1 MSGPF
6 RIGHEVLD
14 LVDAVEVVPIFQEQ
28 VGLLVS
34 GHEREIALDDP
45 ADDLTLL
52 VDQLMEPCAIRVV
65 DSEQDLIP
73 QGIRVERM
81 RVAIFFSYF
90 LGSSPD
96 FQRGKMGDERYGDG
110 IGL

>member
-1 MSGPF
+1 M
-6 RIGHEVLD
+6 
-14 LVDAVEVVPIFQEQ
+14 VDAVEVVPIFQEQ

-45 ADDLTLL
+45 SDDLTLL
-52 VDQLMEPCAIRVV
+52 VDLLMEPCAIRVV
-65 DSEQDLIP
+65 DSEHDLIP

-90 LGSSPD
+90 LCPSMD
-96 FQRGKMGDERYGDG
+96 FRWGKMGDERYRYG